1 MAANSADDALADR
14 YRTWSIAE
22 EHARR
27 VDPRWKV
34 LKNRAN
40 EALHAGDIER
50 AVAGYT
56 EALAIADG
64 VTGVTAMF
72 DALSTRDETSAGSRL
87 VGMRDAIE
95 PIVRRCMSGPI
106 AARGEPNKPAAICL
120 ANRASAYLKAG
131 RAKEAVGDARA
142 ATKYCPEYVKG
153 HHRLMQAL
161 HAAGDTNEAAVVQVQ
176 LARFRHLSDL
186 KPGFWLGF
194 RLVLIGWLDH
204 ITYLDAYESPR
215 SYDWLCLAQNLQA
228 TAPSPVVPIVTHS
241 GAQQAGG

>member
-1 MAANSADDALADR
+1 MAANSADDASSDR
-14 YRTWSIAE
+14 YLIWSVAE
-22 EHARR
+22 KHAQR
-27 VDPRWKV
+27 VHPRWEV
-34 LKNRAN
+34 LKDRAN

-64 VTGVTAMF
+64 VTGVAAMF

-95 PIVRRCMSGPI
+95 PIVRRCMPGPI

-120 ANRASAYLKAG
+120 ANRASAHLKAG
-131 RAKEAVGDARA
+131 RATEAVGDARA
-142 ATKYCPEYVKG
+142 ATKFCPEYVKG

-176 LARFRHLSDL
+176 LARFRQHSDM

-194 RLVLIGWLDH
+194 RLVLIGWIDH
-204 ITYLDAYESPR
+204 ITYLKAYESPR
-215 SYDWLCLAQNLQA
+215 SHDWLCRAKEIQA
-228 TAPSPVVPIVTHS
+228 TAPSPVAPLITHS